1 MASSSFK
8 ALAAQASKY
17 LGVGA
22 GTALLE
28 LALFW
33 LLSSP
38 LHLDVAIANVIAVV
52 VATVTNFLLNRS
64 VTFASTSNPARSA
77 VLYALLFA
85 FNTAFSTITIS
96 YFASLGAPAIVV
108 KVITMACIV
117 CWNFVLYRKVVFK

>member
-64 VTFASTSNPARSA
+64 VTFASTSNPVRSA

-117 CWNFVLYRKVVFK
+117 CWNFVLYRKVIFK